1 MCPATLVVGMLNAR
15 GVPRLETVPRSGQT
29 SVNASFRR
37 SAAAARM
44 LQPEANAPHVVLV
57 GGGHA
62 HVQVMLLLATS
73 PPPPRFDNSIIIVPS
88 HRLPQDKSYINIRL

>member
-37 SAAAARM
+37 SAAAAH
-44 LQPEANAPHVVLV
+44 AAA
-57 GGGHA
+57 GGKCTARGTRWGRPRACAGHA
-62 HVQVMLLLATS
+62 APRHLATAAEV
-73 PPPPRFDNSIIIVPS
+73 RQLNH
-88 HRLPQDKSYINIRL
+88 HRAFSSVAAG